1 MISKSRLQIL
11 ANYCAAAAEAMGFT
25 MMRTAYST
33 FVKETE
39 DFSCQLMTPQGLT
52 FASPVT
58 TGATWYTG
66 LDYGPV
72 IAMIDDYRPGDVY
85 AVNDPYSG
93 FVATHTPDVHVWM
106 PVFRDGRL
114 VCFVGNHVHNT
125 DMGGAVPASLSR
137 TLTEVQQEGI
147 RFPPIR
153 IMRDG
158 VLDERLVEM
167 IELNVRSPVQNRGDL
182 GAQLACLST
191 GERKVQEIIDRF
203 GIDDF
208 MAGSQQL
215 LDYAES
221 QARQIVQSIPD
232 GRYEFSE
239 FADEDSVDGVPCRI
253 NIAMTISG
261 SDVDLDFTGSD
272 PQVVSSLNM
281 PTGGNVRHSLIT
293 VGLIYSLHTLR
304 PDALLNAGTVR
315 ILTGTLPLGTIVN
328 PVSPAA
334 VGMRSLT
341 SAVTQA
347 AFFGLFSQAAPD
359 RLPACPAGGSSL
371 LNVRAVASD
380 GRRIIASIG
389 PVGGG
394 AGGGPGA
401 DGQEGCGANSAFL
414 KNTPV
419 EINEAEVPIDIIRY
433 GLVPDTGGAGR
444 WRGGNAAVMEFRM
457 RTPEAMVTARNRNRA
472 TLAAWGVLGGK
483 AGANARFTRNPGSDT
498 ALELGN
504 TDIVPCEPGDV
515 IRSQGPAGGGYGHP
529 FDRPVSEVLEDVE
542 SGFVSAE
549 KARTAYGVAIREGR
563 IDETETAALRADRA
577 KIGGHFDYGPNRTA
591 FEACWTRENY
601 VAMTRIMEAV
611 PINWRHFVKHRL
623 FKAVSED
630 ATTSTPQSILRAY
643 GELQE
648 RFVDLPVIDDRQSDK
663 RDAA

>member
-1 MISKSRLQIL
+1 MISNSRLQIL

-39 DFSCQLMTPQGLT
+39 DFSCQLMTPEGLT
-52 FASPVT
+52 FASPIT

-72 IAMIDDYRPGDVY
+72 IRMIDDYRPGDVF

-93 FVATHTPDVHVWM
+93 FVATHTPDVHLWM

-147 RFPPIR
+147 RVPPVR

-158 VLDERLVEM
+158 VLDERLM
-167 IELNVRSPVQNRGDL
+167 QIIDLNVRSPTQNRGDL
-182 GAQLACLST
+182 DAQLACLVT

-203 GIDDF
+203 GTDDF
-208 MAGSQQL
+208 VEGSQQL
-215 LDYAES
+215 LTYAEQ
-221 QARQIVQSIPD
+221 QARQIIASIPD
-232 GRYEFSE
+232 GAYAFSE
-239 FADEDSVDGVPCRI
+239 FADEDSVNGVPCRI
-253 NIAMTISG
+253 NITMTVRG
-261 SDVDLDFTGSD
+261 DDLDLDFTGSD

-281 PTGGNVRHSLIT
+281 PTGGNPRHSLIT
-293 VGLIYSLHTLR
+293 VGLIYCLHTLR
-304 PDALLNAGTVR
+304 PDALLNAGTAR

-328 PVSPAA
+328 PVAPAA
-334 VGMRSLT
+334 VGMRSLI

-347 AFFGLFSQAAPD
+347 CFFGLFSQAVPD
-359 RLPACPAGGSSL
+359 KMPACPAGGSSL

-394 AGGGPGA
+394 AGGGPA
-401 DGQEGCGANSAFL
+401 FDGQEGCGANSAFL

-419 EINEAEVPIDIIRY
+419 EINEAEVPVDIIRY

-472 TLAAWGVLGGK
+472 TLAAWGVRGGK
-483 AGANARFTRNPGSDT
+483 AGANSRFTRNPGT
-498 ALELGN
+498 AGAEELGN

-515 IRSQGPAGGGYGHP
+515 IRSQGPGGGGYGHP
-529 FDRPVSEVLEDVE
+529 FDRPVEAVLEDVE
-542 SGFVSAE
+542 SGFVSVE
-549 KARTAYGVAIREGR
+549 HARAAYGVAIRDGR
-563 IDETETAALRADRA
+563 VDAEATAALRADRDA
-577 KIGGHFDYGPNRTA
+577 PEGHFDFGPNRSA
-591 FEACWTRENY
+591 FEAVWTRPVY
-601 VAMTRIMEAV
+601 DAMTAIMAQV
-611 PINWRHFVKHRL
+611 PINWRHFVKHQL
-623 FKAVSED
+623 FKAAETLDGPLS
-630 ATTSTPQSILRAY
+630 PQSLGALY
-643 GELQE
+643 AELQA
-648 RFVDLPVIDDRQSDK
+648 RFSDLPAVDILQVEK
-663 RDAA
+663 

>member
-1 MISKSRLQIL
+1 MISNSRLQIL

-39 DFSCQLMTPQGLT
+39 DFSCQLMTPEGLT
-52 FASPVT
+52 FASPIT

-72 IAMIDDYRPGDVY
+72 IRMIDDYREGDVY

-93 FVATHTPDVHVWM
+93 FVATHTPDVHLWM
-106 PVFRDGRL
+106 PVFRDGQL

-137 TLTEVQQEGI
+137 TLTEVHQEGI
-147 RFPPIR
+147 RFPPVR

-158 VLDERLVEM
+158 VLDERLLKIIDM
-167 IELNVRSPVQNRGDL
+167 NVRSPTQNRGDL
-182 GAQLACLST
+182 DAQLACLVT
-191 GERKVQEIIDRF
+191 GERKVHEIIDRF
-203 GIDDF
+203 GTEEF

-215 LDYAES
+215 LAYAES
-221 QARQIVQSIPD
+221 QARQIIASIPD
-232 GRYEFSE
+232 GEYVFSE

-253 NIAMTISG
+253 NIRMTIAGDS
-261 SDVDLDFTGSD
+261 VDLDYTGSD

-281 PTGGNVRHSLIT
+281 PTGGNIRHSLIT

-328 PVSPAA
+328 PVAPAA
-334 VGMRSLT
+334 VGMRSLI
-341 SAVTQA
+341 SAVNQA
-347 AFFGLFSQAAPD
+347 AIFGLFSQAVPE
-359 RLPACPAGGSSL
+359 RMPACPAGGSSL

-380 GRRIIASIG
+380 GQRIIASIG

-394 AGGGPGA
+394 AGGGPTA

-419 EINEAEVPIDIIRY
+419 EINEAEVPIHIIRY
-433 GLVPDTGGAGR
+433 GVVPNTGGAGR

-472 TLAAWGVLGGK
+472 SLAAWGVLGGK
-483 AGANARFTRNPGSDT
+483 AGANARFTRNPGTDH
-498 ALELGN
+498 AVELGN

-515 IRSQGPAGGGYGHP
+515 IRSQGPGGGGYGHP
-529 FDRPVSEVLEDVE
+529 FDRPVEAVLEDVE
-542 SGFVSAE
+542 SGFVSVNH
-549 KARTAYGVAIREGR
+549 ARDAYGVIVVDGAV
-563 IDETETAALRADRA
+563 DMAATARLRGTRA
-577 KIGGHFDYGPNRTA
+577 APEDHFDFGPNRSA
-591 FEACWTRENY
+591 FEAVWSRRNY
-601 VAMTRIMEAV
+601 DAMTEIMSLV

-623 FKAVSED
+623 FRAAETLDTSLSPESIRETYAKLQASFNELPSIDLTVSE
-630 ATTSTPQSILRAY
+630 Q
-643 GELQE
+643 
-648 RFVDLPVIDDRQSDK
+648 
-663 RDAA
+663 